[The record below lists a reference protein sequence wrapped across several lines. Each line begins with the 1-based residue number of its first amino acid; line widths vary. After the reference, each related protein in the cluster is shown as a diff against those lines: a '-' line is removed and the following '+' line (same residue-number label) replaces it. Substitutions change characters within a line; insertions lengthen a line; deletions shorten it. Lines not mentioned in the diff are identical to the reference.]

1 MTAPSRR
8 ALSWL
13 FVVAWACVIF
23 YASSRPGSTIP
34 GGWSVQGHLG
44 EYSVFGALLA
54 NSLSDGRPTLRLA
67 LFAIV
72 IASLYGVT
80 DEFHQHFTP
89 GRVPDAADWALDT
102 IGATVGALALVA
114 WKRWRER

>member
-13 FVVAWACVIF
+13 F
-23 YASSRPGSTIP
+23 
-34 GGWSVQGHLG
+34 G